1 VKSSYHFLRARIYD
15 SYVAPSIVLV
25 VAKFKQLATNTSK
38 ITKADVAGPNKKKVI
53 EREQD
58 GNSPPRFSGK
68 NKEESFRRNSSSS
81 SAVSVTK
88 KIAIAFKEEVI
99 GGVNSSTDD
108 KKKLPDSSAAKD
120 MEADYKSFSLPKNTY
135 AIGIDDS
142 NIQRKLIQRYF
153 TMAGIPEGENI
164 TPIPI

>member
-1 VKSSYHFLRARIYD
+1 MRAHIYV
-15 SYVAPSIVLV
+15 SYVAPYIVLV
-25 VAKFKQLATNTSK
+25 VAKFKQLTNTSK
-38 ITKADVAGPNKKKVI
+38 ISKADVAGPTKKVM
-53 EREQD
+53 ERGED
-58 GNSPPRFSGK
+58 GNSPRRFSGK

-99 GGVNSSTDD
+99 GGVNSSTGD
-108 KKKLPDSSAAKD
+108 KKKLPEAAED

-164 TPIPI
+164 TPITI